1 MGSPATVDAARDA
14 VVAGLDHDDPIV
26 RLLATQVR
34 LHAGRVAELE
44 VDNERLSAQVARQ
57 GEQIKRLQGRLEEAR
72 RAGKRQAAPFSK
84 GIKKTD
90 PARPGRKPGAD
101 YGPKARRQPP
111 PPQDVD
117 EVIDVPAPS
126 CCPGCGGDVVIDDV
140 ITQHQEEIVPAS
152 TRLRAYRVALGR
164 CTGCK
169 RRVRNRHPDQTSDAT
184 GAAGVMLG
192 PVAHAMAAWL
202 HTGLGVPMGKVSQV
216 LQRLCGLRVTPGGL
230 HSGLHRSAADATSTY
245 QALIK
250 ALRRSGAV
258 AADET
263 GWRID
268 AERGWLWVYVGDTV
282 TIYDIAPGRGFCE
295 AERILGGDF
304 DGVIERD
311 GWAPYRKFTAAAH
324 QTCLAH
330 LHRRCHELIA
340 DAYAGQAKVPH
351 ALKRILDDAL
361 AVRDDGPDG
370 EQLAA
375 AIAQLTS
382 RIEAFCARQPTH
394 EPNRKLVAHIRR
406 EADHLLTFLSTPGV
420 AATNHRAEQAIRPM
434 VVNRKNWGGNKTR
447 RGADTTAILASVMRT
462 ATQQHLDPIDT
473 VATIRRTSRPPP
485 GLDLTPTRPVSP

>member
-26 RLLATQVR
+26 RLLAQQVR
-34 LHAGRVAELE
+34 AHAERVAELE
-44 VDNERLSAQVARQ
+44 VDNERLTARVARQ
-57 GEQIKRLQGRLEEAR
+57 GERIKRLRGRLEEAR

-84 GIKKTD
+84 GTKKTD
-90 PARPGRKPGAD
+90 PTRPGRKPGAG
-101 YGPKARRQPP
+101 YGAKARRQPP
-111 PPQDVD
+111 SPRDID

-126 CCPGCGGDVVIDDV
+126 CCLGCGGDVVIEDV
-140 ITQHQEEIVPAS
+140 VTQRQEEIVPAH
-152 TRLRAYRVALGR
+152 TRLRGYRIALGR

-169 RRVRNRHPDQTSDAT
+169 RRVRERHPDQTSDAA

-202 HTGLGVPMGKVSQV
+202 HTGLGVPMGKVAQV
-216 LQRLCGLRVTPGGL
+216 MQRLCGPRVTPGGL
-230 HSGLHRSAADATSTY
+230 HSGLHSTAADATSTY
-245 QALIK
+245 EALIE
-250 ALRRSGAV
+250 APRRSSAV

-268 AERGWLWVYVGDTV
+268 AERGWLWVYVGDKV
-282 TIYDIAPGRGFCE
+282 TIYDIAQGRGFSE

-330 LHRRCHELIA
+330 PHRRCHELIA

-361 AVRDDGPDG
+361 AVRDDGLDG

-382 RIEAFCARQPTH
+382 RIEAFRARQPTH

-406 EADHLLTFLSTPGV
+406 EADHPLTFL
-420 AATNHRAEQAIRPM
+420 
-434 VVNRKNWGGNKTR
+434 W
-447 RGADTTAILASVMRT
+447 
-462 ATQQHLDPIDT
+462 
-473 VATIRRTSRPPP
+473 
-485 GLDLTPTRPVSP
+485 